1 MAYLNTQDNDKQ
13 AEQNLDEFNELRKA
27 KDENIDAL
35 FARLV
40 SDTSELENANVTIAK
55 KNDIITNIEFI
66 IARLRFLIIDELKR
80 VEFGLSNFENSKE
93 EEKYKVW
100 FTKRKTYL
108 NNLNGKLNEIRED
121 LSLIQKS
128 VYYNYKY

>member
-1 MAYLNTQDNDKQ
+1 MAFLNTQDNDKQ
-13 AEQNLDEFNELRKA
+13 NLDEFNLLRKE

-40 SDTSELENANVTIAK
+40 SDTKELENANFTIVK

-128 VYYNYKY
+128 IYYNYKY